1 MSRLATDQAYF
12 KKVYRHT
19 FVAGKEAD
27 QRPCHA
33 RTPSSSGASCSRRPC
48 QPWKTRSYDWL
59 ELWTKFLDEKWSRSV
74 NRDMWNQVL
83 EFAFKTYQ
91 DETLNFW
98 NEEGAWPSVIDEF
111 VAWCKENGI
120 GAASA
125 METDS

>member
-27 QRPCHA
+27 QRA
-33 RTPSSSGASCSRRPC
+33 MSRENAVEFWRVMFSPPC